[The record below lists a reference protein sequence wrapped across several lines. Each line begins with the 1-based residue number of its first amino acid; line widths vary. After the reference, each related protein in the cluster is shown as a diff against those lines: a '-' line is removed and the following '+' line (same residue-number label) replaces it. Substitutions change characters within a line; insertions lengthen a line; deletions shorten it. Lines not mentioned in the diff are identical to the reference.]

1 MQPFTKPQLKSL
13 AELMPRGGATASS
26 DWTTGFRSQTSRRA
40 LPPFCKRVS
49 AVTAQGM
56 PGEVGKA
63 ARRLV
68 TARPGVRFLVVVD
81 NLRAARAALRAQGVA

>member
-1 MQPFTKPQLKSL
+1 METFTRPQLQAL
-13 AELMPRGGATASS
+13 AELMRRGGATASS
-26 DWTTGFRSQTSRRA
+26 DWTTGIRSQTSRRA

-56 PGEVGKA
+56 PGEGGKA
-63 ARRLV
+63 ARRLG

-81 NLRAARAALRAQGVA
+81 NLRAARAALRDQGVA